1 MEHDEFL
8 LKWTIFGWINFKY
21 LIDLYQRRFKKER
34 RLRKQLEDQLEMET
48 KKIQALESA
57 LRNLSYETLVKVKEN
72 IAREAA
78 NREKLKLEEKSEEKT
93 EQNGDNSSDE
103 AVQSK
108 FQQKSEDSLAQ
119 LNYNISQMTSPPAI
133 SFSSSIASSTLPPAS
148 VSSSF

>member
-1 MEHDEFL
+1 M
-8 LKWTIFGWINFKY
+8 
-21 LIDLYQRRFKKER
+21 IDLYQRRFKKER

-103 AVQSK
+103 AQSK

>member
-1 MEHDEFL
+1 M
-8 LKWTIFGWINFKY
+8 
-21 LIDLYQRRFKKER
+21 
-34 RLRKQLEDQLEMET
+34 EDQLEMET

-103 AVQSK
+103 AQSK

>member
-1 MEHDEFL
+1 M
-8 LKWTIFGWINFKY
+8 
-21 LIDLYQRRFKKER
+21 
-34 RLRKQLEDQLEMET
+34 EDQLEMET